1 MTSHVPP
8 LSRRN
13 DSLVALSSSGTP
25 MRSSQDVVMNEIDP
39 QEKNRLR
46 DGLSVPVTALQP
58 RQRSLVLPD
67 PLTFR
72 QASLFFLFTLSCGFF
87 VLCLGGRSRPVF
99 LEEDPCVTVVERRC
113 ALTGY
118 ELYMVEQW
126 ACSRRSPIIV
136 VTTYTGDEKHS
147 IVVGVLAIPED
158 QAHWSARLR
167 LYFNAARQHNARPK
181 RTELGELMITNLSSF
196 PSALTVIPVPD
207 GDVRKNRLLFI
218 VNEDLKRLGCSG
230 RSGLALTDP
239 TEATQAKF
247 HQLYKT
253 SDGIPIRQSVTE
265 LIKLC
270 QVALYMFDKLDHQ
283 YIDGLLCDVTERAIG
298 NWWIEVGAEHYNFE
312 PSDGILGPCTVSAL
326 LGMLLGVRNRL
337 HWFGA
342 PVSKDVFEIE
352 ATKRGV
358 AYFQKQQKLE
368 KTRRLDRQ
376 TLFRLHTATAKGAS
390 GEGWGVQRAVKSTV
404 SEIGGK
410 RGEIVM
416 DMVSGKDKGGLAD
429 IETVDIDRFV
439 SMAYG
444 DRPRWLWH
452 GKARRTANDEFG
464 GVQDLSSMLL
474 GKTDSA
480 SHTPKGAHSLAS
492 DEELPGARKREDAS
506 AGPPSTSLTG
516 SANNLSDTSGGEKD
530 AVRRGVFKSVTG
542 RMSDARSGL
551 GRIKDAVGGNR
562 RGHLGKL
569 SIPVKEDATDVG
581 HGPLNNAIS
590 SNAVPN
596 GAMLGR
602 AFTWKNKPEEYLAA
616 IQRGEDVLPEQN
628 VEAQHSGPPAQLP
641 RLDSKSGH
649 DDELLAGQEAEKSES
664 NSMRIIGSQVR
675 GQIMNHKGTSSTGP
689 SATDD
694 SDLRGPLLEQEQ
706 KSGNRALA
714 IARRRSYGTTEF
726 GFIDHIPNES
736 RWPRRMSFGDAEE
749 AIFTWEE
756 VVDDITDTAD
766 YLTCMEAHAG
776 AANHLNHLIQD
787 IVTRVGPWARDK
799 VQCVEL
805 LNDGYGRDKT
815 ELQNLH
821 QRLDEGCQRARY
833 KSEELLSE
841 QRESMT
847 ESVKEI
853 EVLVARL
860 DYEIHGLVQKV
871 GDVEEG
877 IRGFESQVEDVECRA
892 AELKVTLET
901 ESWPHWLVRTL
912 TGVGTGP
919 NVTREA
925 S

>member
-8 LSRRN
+8 LSREGGRSRRN
-13 DSLVALSSSGTP
+13 DGLVALSSSGTP
-25 MRSSQDVVMNEIDP
+25 MRSSQDVAMDEANP

-46 DGLSVPVTALQP
+46 DGLPVPVAALQP

-72 QASLFFLFTLSCGFF
+72 QASFSSCSPSTATFY
-87 VLCLGGRSRPVF
+87 F

-181 RTELGELMITNLSSF
+181 HTELGELMITNLSSF

-230 RSGLALTDP
+230 RSGLSLTDP

-326 LGMLLGVRNRL
+326 LGMLMGVRNRL

-506 AGPPSTSLTG
+506 TVPPSTSLTG

-530 AVRRGVFKSVTG
+530 ALRRGVFKSVTG

-562 RGHLGKL
+562 KGNLGKL

-581 HGPLNNAIS
+581 HGNSNNAIS
-590 SNAVPN
+590 STAAPN

-616 IQRGEDVLPEQN
+616 IQRGEDVLSEQN
-628 VEAQHSGPPAQLP
+628 AEAQQSGAPAQLS
-641 RLDSKSGH
+641 RLDSKFGH

-675 GQIMNHKGTSSTGP
+675 GRMNLKGASFTGAS

-694 SDLRGPLLEQEQ
+694 SDLRGPLLEKEQ

-714 IARRRSYGTTEF
+714 VARRRSCGTTEF
-726 GFIDHIPNES
+726 GSIDHIPNET

-749 AIFTWEE
+749 AILTWEE
-756 VVDDITDTAD
+756 VVADITDTAD

-805 LNDGYGRDKT
+805 LNDGYGRDKA

-841 QRESMT
+841 QRGSLT

>member
-8 LSRRN
+8 LSREGGRSRRN
-13 DSLVALSSSGTP
+13 DGLVALSSSGTP
-25 MRSSQDVVMNEIDP
+25 MRSSQDVAMDEANS

-46 DGLSVPVTALQP
+46 DGLSVPVAALQP
-58 RQRSLVLPD
+58 Q
-67 PLTFR
+67 
-72 QASLFFLFTLSCGFF
+72 
-87 VLCLGGRSRPVF
+87 
-99 LEEDPCVTVVERRC
+99 DPCVTVVERRC

-181 RTELGELMITNLSSF
+181 HTELGELMITNLSSF

-207 GDVRKNRLLFI
+207 GDVRKNRLIFI

-230 RSGLALTDP
+230 RSGLSLTDP

-326 LGMLLGVRNRL
+326 LGMLMGVRNRL

-506 AGPPSTSLTG
+506 TVPPSTSLTG

-530 AVRRGVFKSVTG
+530 ALRRGVFKSVTG

-562 RGHLGKL
+562 KGNLGKL

-581 HGPLNNAIS
+581 HGNSNNAIS
-590 SNAVPN
+590 STAAPN

-616 IQRGEDVLPEQN
+616 IQRGEDVLSEQN
-628 VEAQHSGPPAQLP
+628 AEAQQSGAPAQLS
-641 RLDSKSGH
+641 RLDSKFGH

-675 GQIMNHKGTSSTGP
+675 GRMNLKGASFTGAS

-694 SDLRGPLLEQEQ
+694 SDLRGPLLEKEQ

-714 IARRRSYGTTEF
+714 VARRRSCGTTEF
-726 GFIDHIPNES
+726 GSIDHIPNET

-749 AIFTWEE
+749 AILTWEE
-756 VVDDITDTAD
+756 VVADITDTAD

-805 LNDGYGRDKT
+805 LNDGYGRDKA

-841 QRESMT
+841 QRGSLT